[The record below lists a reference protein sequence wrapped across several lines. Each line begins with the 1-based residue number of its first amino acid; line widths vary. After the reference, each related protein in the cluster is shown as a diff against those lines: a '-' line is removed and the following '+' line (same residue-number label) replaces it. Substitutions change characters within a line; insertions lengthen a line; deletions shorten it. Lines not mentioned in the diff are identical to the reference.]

1 MQGYTGKGQ
10 TQPVII
16 HHLVTKGTMDE
27 QVMKA
32 LERKEAGQD
41 SLLEAIKYRK
51 ELYKE

>member
-1 MQGYTGKGQ
+1 M
-10 TQPVII
+10 II
-16 HHLVTKGTMDE
+16 HHLVTKWKIDE

-41 SLLEAIKYRK
+41 ALLEAIKYRK